1 MNTIYN
7 PWKYD
12 QIDPDILRPDFE
24 EMKAFEPALVE
35 EALTITAIAEWLEEE
50 HERVLTH
57 IEEPSVNKAALHQ
70 KAAMLKELMDA
81 KKHEKEVLWLTLRV
95 CELIHKY
102 DLKDEVER

>member
-7 PWKYD
+7 PWKYG

-24 EMKAFEPALVE
+24 EMKAFEPALVD
-35 EALTITAIAEWLEEE
+35 EALTITAIAEWLEGEYDT
-50 HERVLTH
+50 VMSNTY
-57 IEEPSVNKAALHQ
+57 EPGVDKAALHQ

-81 KKHEKEVLWLTLRV
+81 KKHEKEVLWLQLRI

>member
-1 MNTIYN
+1 MNPIYN
-7 PWKYD
+7 PWHYN

-24 EMKAFEPALVE
+24 EMRKHEPALVE

-50 HERVLTH
+50 YERVMTN
-57 IEEPSVNKAALHQ
+57 IEEPNANKAALHQ

-102 DLKDEVER
+102 ELKDEVER